1 MWPRRVGGIA
11 AGAEGGLRSSSA
23 AIWVSWA
30 AALSARN
37 ALFRPIGFP
46 WISLDSLVRIETYQ
60 WVMLDSPNRQ
70 FCRALWPNGA
80 GDAKAG
86 GGVFGGR
93 ARLSC
98 DQPTPHSNFPQP
110 IVVPPFN
117 PNSRQRGAASAKAP
131 RHDVADVRRER
142 GPSRDAPQHHLGVT
156 PADRLERAP
165 RSHCGEQARGDL
177 RIRWIEGR
185 DRFFKEREPLAVGP
199 VELSLV
205 GGKAADQRAH
215 AVRIGE

>member
-70 FCRALWPNGA
+70 FSRAPWPNGA
-80 GDAKAG
+80 GDAEAG

-93 ARLSC
+93 ARLSS
-98 DQPTPHSNFPQP
+98 DQPTPDSNFPQP
-110 IVVPPFN
+110 IVVPR
-117 PNSRQRGAASAKAP
+117 STRIRASAAP
-131 RHDVADVRRER
+131 PQPRLLVTMSRTSGESEVR
-142 GPSRDAPQHHLGVT
+142 A
-156 PADRLERAP
+156 AMRLSIA
-165 RSHCGEQARGDL
+165 SA
-177 RIRWIEGR
+177 
-185 DRFFKEREPLAVGP
+185 
-199 VELSLV
+199 
-205 GGKAADQRAH
+205 
-215 AVRIGE
+215 